1 MWDSHDIDTIPQKY
15 VSQAVRTGKNGPE
28 MFKLNCSSRVAI
40 GAWSGA
46 WSVVTKVVSENSI
59 AVGTPLKSYQRNQRD
74 KVLIRE

>member
-40 GAWSGA
+40 GAWA
-46 WSVVTKVVSENSI
+46 VVTKVVSENSI